1 MNEEELTKLIND
13 KGFTIADPV
22 AFFNGMTS
30 SEGVTVES
38 VINELSELEEK
49 IENSNKVEAQNF
61 FDFLTGVGRNLWKI
75 DSVVKKDNYFT
86 TALGG
91 SDFLNQ
97 LESATKNIVST
108 ANEYSHCL
116 NEINEDETRLANIK
130 IEIDSLK
137 NGNTFEDNTLKTV
150 ELLNEFQ
157 KISRSLDNKKQHLAD
172 LKKQFFEDFE
182 NNLKTEHIDIAK
194 YEETITDKLKSDIIA
209 LDEAQR
215 KLSFEVLNRE
225 KLRDLLIDTRNNIVL
240 FEKGIQKDE
249 KRYNELCE
257 KFGLGKVVKNRFVT
271 VVPPKNLTETLGPDS
286 PQPDA
291 FENFDRILN
300 QNTGGS
306 QPEETK
312 DDNKEIIVNQDQL
325 AKKIKEL
332 NPFVETENKEVHPL
346 VEIKY
351 DALGHAESIICE
363 NPEALKLP
371 EGFKYTE
378 GLGFNNKVS
387 DGQGFINLTY
397 EPRKNRL
404 APAGSLNTPEVEE
417 NKEISSLEDLI
428 YEIKKLN
435 PSAEVIVDSEGKA
448 IGIKTDKP
456 EELKLPNGYSYDK
469 ELGINNKKDNEEK
482 FMKIPVSVKAKE
494 TEKVEKTDTTT
505 KSSIPEGKVKVK
517 KTRKAILAPY
527 GAAILKFGALGGGLG
542 LVLGASA
549 GVGFAA
555 GLPVA
560 LAGAAIG
567 AIGQTIYNKIVLSG
581 KTKKVD
587 GEELFEDKNV
597 EIQEWSSAGYKS
609 LKDKTKV
616 LWKMLKEKMKNK
628 EEKRPVERKAEVSK
642 PEVVNNPVTPE
653 QTDSLLEYL
662 EAQNQLNLD
671 DDQIDYDS
679 ILDWN
684 LPDEGRG
691 R

>member
-75 DSVVKKDNYFT
+75 ESVVKKDNYFT

-108 ANEYSHCL
+108 ANEYSYCL

-157 KISRSLDNKKQHLAD
+157 KISRSLDNKKQHIAD

-271 VVPPKNLTETLGPDS
+271 VVPPKNSTETLSEPEIDVNN
-286 PQPDA
+286 QPSV
-291 FENFDRILN
+291 EETFDRILN
-300 QNTGGS
+300 QNTDEVKL
-306 QPEETK
+306 EEA
-312 DDNKEIIVNQDQL
+312 NKYDYKNTNIENQDQL

-332 NPFVETENKEVHPL
+332 NPL

-351 DALGHAESIICE
+351 NTFGHAESVICD
-363 NPEALKLP
+363 NPEEIKLP
-371 EGFKYTE
+371 NGFKYTE
-378 GLGFNNKVS
+378 GLGFNNKVN
-387 DGQGFINLTY
+387 DGEGFINLMF
-397 EPRKNRL
+397 EQRKNRL
-404 APAGSLNTPEVEE
+404 TPADSLTLEVEE

-448 IGIKTDKP
+448 IGIKTEKP

-494 TEKVEKTDTTT
+494 TEKVEKTDVPT

-517 KTRKAILAPY
+517 KTRKAILTPY
-527 GAAILKFGALGGGLG
+527 AAAILKFGALGGGLG
-542 LVLGASA
+542 IVLGASA
-549 GVGFAA
+549 GIGFAA

-597 EIQEWSSAGYKS
+597 EKQEWSSAAYKS

-616 LWKMLKEKMKNK
+616 LWKMLKEKLKNK
-628 EEKRPVERKAEVSK
+628 EEKRPVERKEEVSK

-671 DDQIDYDS
+671 DDQINYDS

>member
-13 KGFTIADPV
+13 KGFTITDPV

-38 VINELSELEEK
+38 VINELSELEGK

-75 DSVVKKDNYFT
+75 ESVVKKDNYFT

-108 ANEYSHCL
+108 ANEYSYCL

-271 VVPPKNLTETLGPDS
+271 VVPPKNSTETLSEPEIDVNN
-286 PQPDA
+286 QPSV
-291 FENFDRILN
+291 EETFDRILN
-300 QNTGGS
+300 QNTDEVKL
-306 QPEETK
+306 EEA
-312 DDNKEIIVNQDQL
+312 NKYDYKNTNIENQDQL

-332 NPFVETENKEVHPL
+332 NPL
-346 VEIKY
+346 VEIRY
-351 DALGHAESIICE
+351 NAFGHAESVICD
-363 NPEALKLP
+363 NPEEIKLP
-371 EGFKYTE
+371 DGFKYTD

-387 DGQGFINLTY
+387 DGEGFINLMF
-397 EPRKNRL
+397 EQRKNRL
-404 APAGSLNTPEVEE
+404 APAGSLDTPEVEE

-628 EEKRPVERKAEVSK
+628 EEKRSAERKEEVPK

>member
-75 DSVVKKDNYFT
+75 ESVVKKDNYFT

-108 ANEYSHCL
+108 ANEYSYCL

-271 VVPPKNLTETLGPDS
+271 VVPPKNSTETLSEPEIDVNN
-286 PQPDA
+286 QPSV
-291 FENFDRILN
+291 EETFDRILN
-300 QNTGGS
+300 QNTDEVKL
-306 QPEETK
+306 EEA
-312 DDNKEIIVNQDQL
+312 NKYDYKNTNIENQDQL

-332 NPFVETENKEVHPL
+332 NPL
-346 VEIKY
+346 VEIRY
-351 DALGHAESIICE
+351 NAFGHAESVICD
-363 NPEALKLP
+363 NPEEIKLP
-371 EGFKYTE
+371 DGFKYTE
-378 GLGFNNKVS
+378 GLGFNNKVN
-387 DGQGFINLTY
+387 DGEGFINLMF
-397 EPRKNRL
+397 EQRKNRL
-404 APAGSLNTPEVEE
+404 TPADSLDTLEVEE
-417 NKEISSLEDLI
+417 NKEINSLEDLI
-428 YEIKKLN
+428 YEVKKLN

-448 IGIKTDKP
+448 IGIKTEKP

-494 TEKVEKTDTTT
+494 TEKVEKTDVPT

-517 KTRKAILAPY
+517 KTRKAILTPY
-527 GAAILKFGALGGGLG
+527 AAAILKFGALGGGLG
-542 LVLGASA
+542 IVLGASA
-549 GVGFAA
+549 GIGFAA

-597 EIQEWSSAGYKS
+597 EKQEWSSAAYKS

-616 LWKMLKEKMKNK
+616 LWKMLKEKLKNK
-628 EEKRPVERKAEVSK
+628 EEKRPVERKEEVSK

-671 DDQIDYDS
+671 DDQINYDS

>member
-75 DSVVKKDNYFT
+75 ESVVKKDNYFT

-97 LESATKNIVST
+97 LEGATKNIVST

-271 VVPPKNLTETLGPDS
+271 VVPPKNSTETLSEPVIDVNN
-286 PQPDA
+286 QPSV
-291 FENFDRILN
+291 EETFDRILN
-300 QNTGGS
+300 QNTDEVKL
-306 QPEETK
+306 EEAKKYDYKNT
-312 DDNKEIIVNQDQL
+312 NIENQDQL

-332 NPFVETENKEVHPL
+332 NPL
-346 VEIKY
+346 VEIRY
-351 DALGHAESIICE
+351 NAFGHAESVICD
-363 NPEALKLP
+363 NPEEIKLP
-371 EGFKYTE
+371 DGFKYTDS
-378 GLGFNNKVS
+378 LGFNNKVS
-387 DGQGFINLTY
+387 DGEGFINLMF
-397 EPRKNRL
+397 EQRKNRL
-404 APAGSLNTPEVEE
+404 APAGSLDTPEVEE

-494 TEKVEKTDTTT
+494 TEKVEKTDAPT

-542 LVLGASA
+542 IVLGASA

-628 EEKRPVERKAEVSK
+628 EEKRSAERKEEVPK

>member
-75 DSVVKKDNYFT
+75 ESVVKKDNYFT

-108 ANEYSHCL
+108 ANEYSYCL

-271 VVPPKNLTETLGPDS
+271 VVPPKNSTETLSEPEIDVNN
-286 PQPDA
+286 QPSV
-291 FENFDRILN
+291 EETFDRILN
-300 QNTGGS
+300 QNTDEVKL
-306 QPEETK
+306 EEA
-312 DDNKEIIVNQDQL
+312 NKYDYKNTNIENQDQL

-332 NPFVETENKEVHPL
+332 NPL

-351 DALGHAESIICE
+351 NTFGHAESVICD
-363 NPEALKLP
+363 NPEEIKLP
-371 EGFKYTE
+371 NGFKYTE
-378 GLGFNNKVS
+378 GLGFNNKVN
-387 DGQGFINLTY
+387 DGEGFINLMF
-397 EPRKNRL
+397 EQRKNRL
-404 APAGSLNTPEVEE
+404 TPADSLTLEVEE

-448 IGIKTDKP
+448 IGIKTEKP

-494 TEKVEKTDTTT
+494 TEKVEKTDVPT

-517 KTRKAILAPY
+517 KTRKAILTPY
-527 GAAILKFGALGGGLG
+527 AAAILKFGALGGGLG
-542 LVLGASA
+542 IVLGASA
-549 GVGFAA
+549 GIGFAA

-597 EIQEWSSAGYKS
+597 EKQEWSSAAYKS

-616 LWKMLKEKMKNK
+616 LWKMLKEKLKNK
-628 EEKRPVERKAEVSK
+628 EEKRPVERKEEVSK

-671 DDQIDYDS
+671 DDQINYDS

>member
-75 DSVVKKDNYFT
+75 ESVVKKDNYFT

-108 ANEYSHCL
+108 ANEYSYCL

-271 VVPPKNLTETLGPDS
+271 VVPPKNSTETLSEPEIDVNN
-286 PQPDA
+286 QPSV
-291 FENFDRILN
+291 EETFDRILN
-300 QNTGGS
+300 QNTDEVKL
-306 QPEETK
+306 EEA
-312 DDNKEIIVNQDQL
+312 NKYDYKNTNIENQDQL

-332 NPFVETENKEVHPL
+332 NPL
-346 VEIKY
+346 VEIRY
-351 DALGHAESIICE
+351 NAFGHAESVICD
-363 NPEALKLP
+363 NPEEIKLP
-371 EGFKYTE
+371 DGFKYTD

-387 DGQGFINLTY
+387 DGEGFINLMF
-397 EPRKNRL
+397 EQRKNRL
-404 APAGSLNTPEVEE
+404 TPADSLDTLEVEE

-448 IGIKTDKP
+448 IGIKTEKP

-494 TEKVEKTDTTT
+494 TEKVEKTDVPT

-527 GAAILKFGALGGGLG
+527 AAAILKFGALGGGLG
-542 LVLGASA
+542 IVLGASA
-549 GVGFAA
+549 GIGFAA

-567 AIGQTIYNKIVLSG
+567 AIGQTIYNKMVLSG

-597 EIQEWSSAGYKS
+597 EKQEWSSAAYKS

-616 LWKMLKEKMKNK
+616 LWKMLKEKLKNK
-628 EEKRPVERKAEVSK
+628 EEKRPVERKEEVSK

-671 DDQIDYDS
+671 DDQINYDS

>member
-75 DSVVKKDNYFT
+75 ESVVKKDNYFT

-108 ANEYSHCL
+108 ANEYSYCL

-157 KISRSLDNKKQHLAD
+157 KISRSLDNKKQHIAD

-271 VVPPKNLTETLGPDS
+271 VVPPKNSTETLSEPEIDVNN
-286 PQPDA
+286 QPSV
-291 FENFDRILN
+291 EETFDRILN
-300 QNTGGS
+300 QNTDEVKL
-306 QPEETK
+306 EEA
-312 DDNKEIIVNQDQL
+312 NKYDYKNTNIENQDQL

-332 NPFVETENKEVHPL
+332 NPL
-346 VEIKY
+346 VEIRY
-351 DALGHAESIICE
+351 NAFGHAESVICD
-363 NPEALKLP
+363 NPEEIKLP
-371 EGFKYTE
+371 DGFKYTE
-378 GLGFNNKVS
+378 GLGFNNKVN
-387 DGQGFINLTY
+387 DGEGFINLMF
-397 EPRKNRL
+397 EQRKNRL
-404 APAGSLNTPEVEE
+404 TPADSLDTLEVEE

-428 YEIKKLN
+428 YEVKKLN

-448 IGIKTDKP
+448 IGIKTEKP

-494 TEKVEKTDTTT
+494 TEKVEKTDVPT

-527 GAAILKFGALGGGLG
+527 AAAILKFGALGGGLG
-542 LVLGASA
+542 IVLGASA
-549 GVGFAA
+549 GIGFAA

-567 AIGQTIYNKIVLSG
+567 AIGQTIYNKMVLSG

-597 EIQEWSSAGYKS
+597 EKQEWSSAAYKS

-616 LWKMLKEKMKNK
+616 LWKMLKEKLKNK
-628 EEKRPVERKAEVSK
+628 EEKRPVERKEEVSK

-671 DDQIDYDS
+671 DDQINYDS

>member
-75 DSVVKKDNYFT
+75 ESVVKKDNYFT

-108 ANEYSHCL
+108 ANEYSYCL

-271 VVPPKNLTETLGPDS
+271 VVPPKNSTETLSEPEIDVNN
-286 PQPDA
+286 QPSV
-291 FENFDRILN
+291 EETFDRIFN
-300 QNTGGS
+300 QNTDEVKL
-306 QPEETK
+306 EEA
-312 DDNKEIIVNQDQL
+312 NKYDYKNTNIENQDQL

-332 NPFVETENKEVHPL
+332 NPL

-351 DALGHAESIICE
+351 NTFGHAESVICD
-363 NPEALKLP
+363 NPEEIKLP
-371 EGFKYTE
+371 NGFKYTE

-387 DGQGFINLTY
+387 DGEGFINLMF
-397 EPRKNRL
+397 EQRKNRL
-404 APAGSLNTPEVEE
+404 TPADSLDTPEVEE

-448 IGIKTDKP
+448 IGIKTEKP

-494 TEKVEKTDTTT
+494 TEKVEKTDVPT

-527 GAAILKFGALGGGLG
+527 AAAILKFGALGGGLG
-542 LVLGASA
+542 IVLGASA
-549 GVGFAA
+549 GIGFAA

-597 EIQEWSSAGYKS
+597 EKQEWSSAAYKS

-616 LWKMLKEKMKNK
+616 LWKMLKEKLKNK
-628 EEKRPVERKAEVSK
+628 EEKRPVERKEEVSK
-642 PEVVNNPVTPE
+642 PEVVNSPVTPE
-653 QTDSLLEYL
+653 QTDGLLEYL

-671 DDQIDYDS
+671 DDQINYDS

>member
-75 DSVVKKDNYFT
+75 ESVVKKDNYFT

-108 ANEYSHCL
+108 ANEYSYCL

-257 KFGLGKVVKNRFVT
+257 KFGLGKVVKNRFVI
-271 VVPPKNLTETLGPDS
+271 VVPPKNSTETLSEPEIDVNN
-286 PQPDA
+286 QPSV
-291 FENFDRILN
+291 EETFDRILN
-300 QNTGGS
+300 QNTDEVKL
-306 QPEETK
+306 EEA
-312 DDNKEIIVNQDQL
+312 NKYDYKNANIENQDQL

-332 NPFVETENKEVHPL
+332 NPL

-351 DALGHAESIICE
+351 NTFGHAESVICD
-363 NPEALKLP
+363 NPEEIKLP
-371 EGFKYTE
+371 NGFKYTE
-378 GLGFNNKVS
+378 GLGFNNKVNDS
-387 DGQGFINLTY
+387 EGFINLMF
-397 EPRKNRL
+397 EQRKNRL
-404 APAGSLNTPEVEE
+404 TPADSLDTLEVEE
-417 NKEISSLEDLI
+417 NKEINSLEDLI
-428 YEIKKLN
+428 YEVKKLN
-435 PSAEVIVDSEGKA
+435 PSAEVVVDSEGKA
-448 IGIKTDKP
+448 IGIKTEKP

-494 TEKVEKTDTTT
+494 TEKVEKTDVPT

-517 KTRKAILAPY
+517 KTRKAILTPY
-527 GAAILKFGALGGGLG
+527 AAAILKFGGLGGCLG
-542 LVLGASA
+542 IVLGASA
-549 GVGFAA
+549 GIGFAA

-597 EIQEWSSAGYKS
+597 EKQEWSSAAYKS

-616 LWKMLKEKMKNK
+616 LWKMLKEKLKNK
-628 EEKRPVERKAEVSK
+628 EEKRPVERKEEVSK

-679 ILDWN
+679 IMDWN
-684 LPDEGRG
+684 LPGEGRG

>member
-75 DSVVKKDNYFT
+75 ESVVKKDNYFT

-108 ANEYSHCL
+108 ANEYSYCL

-157 KISRSLDNKKQHLAD
+157 KISRSLDNKKQHIAD

-271 VVPPKNLTETLGPDS
+271 VVPPKNSTETLSEPEIDVNN
-286 PQPDA
+286 QPSV
-291 FENFDRILN
+291 EETFDRILN
-300 QNTGGS
+300 QNTDEVKL
-306 QPEETK
+306 EEA
-312 DDNKEIIVNQDQL
+312 NKYDYKNTNIENQDQL

-332 NPFVETENKEVHPL
+332 NPL
-346 VEIKY
+346 VEIRY
-351 DALGHAESIICE
+351 NTFGHAESVICD
-363 NPEALKLP
+363 NPEEIKLP
-371 EGFKYTE
+371 NGFKYTE
-378 GLGFNNKVS
+378 GLGFNNKVN
-387 DGQGFINLTY
+387 DGEGFINLMF
-397 EPRKNRL
+397 EQRKNRL
-404 APAGSLNTPEVEE
+404 TPADSLDTLEVEE

-428 YEIKKLN
+428 YEVKKLN

-448 IGIKTDKP
+448 IGIKTEKP
-456 EELKLPNGYSYDK
+456 EELKLPNGYRYDK

-494 TEKVEKTDTTT
+494 TEKVEKTDAPT

-527 GAAILKFGALGGGLG
+527 AAAILKFGALGGGLG
-542 LVLGASA
+542 IVLGASA
-549 GVGFAA
+549 GIGFAA

-567 AIGQTIYNKIVLSG
+567 AIGQTIYNKMVLSG

-597 EIQEWSSAGYKS
+597 EKQEWSSAAYKS

-616 LWKMLKEKMKNK
+616 LWKMLKEKLKNK
-628 EEKRPVERKAEVSK
+628 EEKRPVERKEEVSK

-671 DDQIDYDS
+671 DDQINYDS

>member
-75 DSVVKKDNYFT
+75 ESVVKKDNYFT

-108 ANEYSHCL
+108 ANEYSYCL

-271 VVPPKNLTETLGPDS
+271 VVPPKNSTETLSEPEIDVNN
-286 PQPDA
+286 QPSV
-291 FENFDRILN
+291 EETFDRIFN
-300 QNTGGS
+300 QNTDEVKL
-306 QPEETK
+306 EEA
-312 DDNKEIIVNQDQL
+312 NKYDYKNTNIENQDQL

-332 NPFVETENKEVHPL
+332 NPL

-351 DALGHAESIICE
+351 NTFGHAESVICD
-363 NPEALKLP
+363 NPEEIKLP
-371 EGFKYTE
+371 NGFKYTE

-387 DGQGFINLTY
+387 DGEGFINLMF
-397 EPRKNRL
+397 EQRKNRL
-404 APAGSLNTPEVEE
+404 TPADSLDTLEVEE

-448 IGIKTDKP
+448 IGIKTEKP
-456 EELKLPNGYSYDK
+456 EELKFPNGYSYDK

-494 TEKVEKTDTTT
+494 TEKVEKTDVPT

-527 GAAILKFGALGGGLG
+527 AAAILKFGALGGGLG
-542 LVLGASA
+542 IVLGASA
-549 GVGFAA
+549 GIGFAA

-567 AIGQTIYNKIVLSG
+567 AIGQTIYNKMVLSG

-597 EIQEWSSAGYKS
+597 EKQEWSSAAYKS

-616 LWKMLKEKMKNK
+616 LWKMLKEKLKNK
-628 EEKRPVERKAEVSK
+628 EEKRPVERKEEVSK

-671 DDQIDYDS
+671 DDQINYDS

>member
-75 DSVVKKDNYFT
+75 ESVVKKDNYFT

-108 ANEYSHCL
+108 ANEYSYCL

-157 KISRSLDNKKQHLAD
+157 KISRSLDNKKQHIAD

-271 VVPPKNLTETLGPDS
+271 VVPPKNSTETLSEPEIDVNN
-286 PQPDA
+286 QPSV
-291 FENFDRILN
+291 EETFDRILN
-300 QNTGGS
+300 QNTDEVKL
-306 QPEETK
+306 EEA
-312 DDNKEIIVNQDQL
+312 NKYDYKNTNIENQDQL

-332 NPFVETENKEVHPL
+332 NPL
-346 VEIKY
+346 VEIRY
-351 DALGHAESIICE
+351 NAFGHAESVICD
-363 NPEALKLP
+363 NPEEIKLP
-371 EGFKYTE
+371 DGFKYTD

-387 DGQGFINLTY
+387 DGEGFINLMF
-397 EPRKNRL
+397 EQRKNRL
-404 APAGSLNTPEVEE
+404 TPADSLDTLEVEE

-448 IGIKTDKP
+448 IGIKTEKP

-494 TEKVEKTDTTT
+494 TEKVEKTDAPT

-527 GAAILKFGALGGGLG
+527 AAAILKFGALGGGLG
-542 LVLGASA
+542 IVLGASA
-549 GVGFAA
+549 GIGFAA

-567 AIGQTIYNKIVLSG
+567 AIGQTIYNKMVLSG

-597 EIQEWSSAGYKS
+597 EKQEWSSAAYKS

-616 LWKMLKEKMKNK
+616 LWKMLKEKLKNK
-628 EEKRPVERKAEVSK
+628 EEKRPVERKEEVSK
-642 PEVVNNPVTPE
+642 PEVVNSPVTPE
-653 QTDSLLEYL
+653 QTDGLLEYL

-671 DDQIDYDS
+671 DDQINYDS

>member
-75 DSVVKKDNYFT
+75 ESVVKKDNYFT

-108 ANEYSHCL
+108 ANEYSYCL

-271 VVPPKNLTETLGPDS
+271 VVPPKKSTETLSEPEIDVNN
-286 PQPDA
+286 QPSV
-291 FENFDRILN
+291 EETFDRILN
-300 QNTGGS
+300 QNTDEVKL
-306 QPEETK
+306 EEA
-312 DDNKEIIVNQDQL
+312 NKYDYKNTNIENQDQL

-332 NPFVETENKEVHPL
+332 NPL
-346 VEIKY
+346 VEIRY
-351 DALGHAESIICE
+351 NAFGHAESVICD
-363 NPEALKLP
+363 NPEEIKLP
-371 EGFKYTE
+371 DGFKYTE
-378 GLGFNNKVS
+378 GLGFNNKVN
-387 DGQGFINLTY
+387 DGEGFINLMF
-397 EPRKNRL
+397 EQRKNRL
-404 APAGSLNTPEVEE
+404 TPADSLDTLEVEE

-428 YEIKKLN
+428 YEVKKLN

-448 IGIKTDKP
+448 IGIKTEKP

-494 TEKVEKTDTTT
+494 TEKVEKTDVPT

-527 GAAILKFGALGGGLG
+527 AAAILKFGALGGGLG
-542 LVLGASA
+542 IVLGASA
-549 GVGFAA
+549 GIGFAA

-597 EIQEWSSAGYKS
+597 EKQEWSSAAYKS

-616 LWKMLKEKMKNK
+616 LWKMLKEKLKNK
-628 EEKRPVERKAEVSK
+628 EEKRPVERKEEVSK

-671 DDQIDYDS
+671 DDQINYDS

>member
-75 DSVVKKDNYFT
+75 ESVVKKDNYFT

-108 ANEYSHCL
+108 ANEYSYCL

-157 KISRSLDNKKQHLAD
+157 KISRSLDNKKQHIAD

-271 VVPPKNLTETLGPDS
+271 VVPPKNSTETLSEPEIDVNN
-286 PQPDA
+286 QPSV
-291 FENFDRILN
+291 EETFDRIFN
-300 QNTGGS
+300 QNTDEVKL
-306 QPEETK
+306 EEA
-312 DDNKEIIVNQDQL
+312 NKYDYKNTNIENQDQL

-332 NPFVETENKEVHPL
+332 NPL

-351 DALGHAESIICE
+351 NTFGHAESVICD
-363 NPEALKLP
+363 NPEEIKLP
-371 EGFKYTE
+371 NGFKYTE

-387 DGQGFINLTY
+387 DGEGFINLMF
-397 EPRKNRL
+397 EQRKNRL
-404 APAGSLNTPEVEE
+404 TPADSLDTLEVEE

-448 IGIKTDKP
+448 IGIKTEKP

-494 TEKVEKTDTTT
+494 TEKVEKTDVPT

-517 KTRKAILAPY
+517 KTRKAILTPY
-527 GAAILKFGALGGGLG
+527 AAAILKFGALGGGLG
-542 LVLGASA
+542 IVLGASA
-549 GVGFAA
+549 GIGFAA

-597 EIQEWSSAGYKS
+597 EKQEWSSAAYKS

-616 LWKMLKEKMKNK
+616 LWKMLKEKLKNK
-628 EEKRPVERKAEVSK
+628 EEKRPVERKEEVSK
-642 PEVVNNPVTPE
+642 PEAVNSPVTPE
-653 QTDSLLEYL
+653 QTDGLLEYL

-671 DDQIDYDS
+671 DDQINYDS

>member
-75 DSVVKKDNYFT
+75 ESVVKKDNYFT

-97 LESATKNIVST
+97 LESAMKNIVST
-108 ANEYSHCL
+108 ANEYSYCL

-271 VVPPKNLTETLGPDS
+271 VVPPKNSTEILSEPVIDVNN
-286 PQPDA
+286 QPSV
-291 FENFDRILN
+291 EETFDRILN
-300 QNTGGS
+300 QNTDEVEL
-306 QPEETK
+306 EEAK
-312 DDNKEIIVNQDQL
+312 KYDYKNANIENQDQL

-332 NPFVETENKEVHPL
+332 NPL

-351 DALGHAESIICE
+351 NTFGHAESVICD
-363 NPEALKLP
+363 NPEEIKLP
-371 EGFKYTE
+371 NGFKYTE
-378 GLGFNNKVS
+378 GLGFNNKVNDS
-387 DGQGFINLTY
+387 EGFINLMF
-397 EPRKNRL
+397 EQRKNRL
-404 APAGSLNTPEVEE
+404 TPADSLDTLEVEE
-417 NKEISSLEDLI
+417 NKEINSLEDLI
-428 YEIKKLN
+428 YEVKKLN
-435 PSAEVIVDSEGKA
+435 PSAEVVVDSEGKA
-448 IGIKTDKP
+448 IGIKTEKP
-456 EELKLPNGYSYDK
+456 EEIKLPNGYSYDK

-494 TEKVEKTDTTT
+494 TEKVEKTDVPT

-517 KTRKAILAPY
+517 KTRKAILTPY
-527 GAAILKFGALGGGLG
+527 AAAILKFGALGGGLG
-542 LVLGASA
+542 IVLGASA
-549 GVGFAA
+549 GIGFAA

-597 EIQEWSSAGYKS
+597 EKQEWSSAAYKS

-616 LWKMLKEKMKNK
+616 LWKMLKEKLKNK
-628 EEKRPVERKAEVSK
+628 EEKRPVERKEEVSK

-671 DDQIDYDS
+671 DDQINYDS

-684 LPDEGRG
+684 LSDEGRG

>member
-75 DSVVKKDNYFT
+75 ESVVKKDNYFT

-108 ANEYSHCL
+108 ANEYSYCL

-271 VVPPKNLTETLGPDS
+271 VVPPKNSTETLSEPEIDVNN
-286 PQPDA
+286 QPSV
-291 FENFDRILN
+291 EETFDRILN
-300 QNTGGS
+300 QNTDEVKL
-306 QPEETK
+306 EEA
-312 DDNKEIIVNQDQL
+312 NKYDYKNTNIENQDQL

-332 NPFVETENKEVHPL
+332 NPL
-346 VEIKY
+346 VEIRY
-351 DALGHAESIICE
+351 NAFGHAESVICD
-363 NPEALKLP
+363 NPEEIKLP
-371 EGFKYTE
+371 DGFKYTE
-378 GLGFNNKVS
+378 GLGFNNKVN
-387 DGQGFINLTY
+387 DGEGFINLMF
-397 EPRKNRL
+397 EQRKNRL
-404 APAGSLNTPEVEE
+404 TPADSLDTLEVEE

-428 YEIKKLN
+428 YEVKKLN

-448 IGIKTDKP
+448 IGIKTEKP

-494 TEKVEKTDTTT
+494 TEKVEKTDVPT

-527 GAAILKFGALGGGLG
+527 AAAILKFGALGGGLG
-542 LVLGASA
+542 IVLGASA
-549 GVGFAA
+549 GIGFAA

-567 AIGQTIYNKIVLSG
+567 AIGQTIYNKMVLSG

-597 EIQEWSSAGYKS
+597 EKQEWSSAAYKS

-616 LWKMLKEKMKNK
+616 LWKMLKEKLKNK
-628 EEKRPVERKAEVSK
+628 EEKRPVERKEEVSK

-671 DDQIDYDS
+671 DDQINYDS